1 MTDPKYLLWLDD
13 LRDPTDNVW
22 NNWIARQGINLTDYT
37 IIWVKNYN
45 DFVKWIK
52 DNETPDVVC
61 FDHDLGQDIAIERFT
76 NGGMSKTQAKKLKK
90 LEMSGYDAAKWLVKH
105 CMYWDNDLP
114 IWLIQSANPVGAEN
128 IKSYL
133 MSYEKT
139 RQK

>member
-1 MTDPKYLLWLDD
+1 
-13 LRDPTDNVW
+13 
-22 NNWIARQGINLTDYT
+22 
-37 IIWVKNYN
+37 
-45 DFVKWIK
+45 
-52 DNETPDVVC
+52 
-61 FDHDLGQDIAIERFT
+61 
-76 NGGMSKTQAKKLKK
+76 MSKTQAKKLKK

-114 IWLIQSANPVGAEN
+114 VWLIQSANPVGAEN